1 MSLLTW
7 EHSDSD
13 YGAIFWA
20 HICFGNSRSFYVSNF
35 MSLISSKHPAV
46 GGQAFLAWL
55 QTSPHHFDC
64 EIFHRTS
71 RSWARMARLRRAVE
85 RKNPSRIS
93 ICIYFAPRLRCC
105 QKLDEVKNLVLTMG
119 LFKEN
124 TENQC
129 KQLSVARFIIFLHWH
144 GKTLEFHNNASIKC
158 PWECL
163 LKSCWSN
170 VFISQDFD

>member
-1 MSLLTW
+1 MVLSS
-7 EHSDSD
+7 EHTFAL
-13 YGAIFWA
+13 AIQG
-20 HICFGNSRSFYVSNF
+20 HSMY
-35 MSLISSKHPAV
+35 LISCLLSLPNIQLLGAKHSWRDFRHPHITSTAKSI
-46 GGQAFLAWL
+46 GQESIF
-55 QTSPHHFDC
+55 
-64 EIFHRTS
+64 IFHRTS

>member
-1 MSLLTW
+1 MVLSS
-7 EHSDSD
+7 EHTFAL
-13 YGAIFWA
+13 AIQG
-20 HICFGNSRSFYVSNF
+20 HSMY
-35 MSLISSKHPAV
+35 LISCLLSLPNIQLLGVKHSWPD
-46 GGQAFLAWL
+46 FRHPPI
-55 QTSPHHFDC
+55 TSTAKS
-64 EIFHRTS
+64 IFHGTS

-129 KQLSVARFIIFLHWH
+129 KQLSVARFIIFLH
-144 GKTLEFHNNASIKC
+144 
-158 PWECL
+158 
-163 LKSCWSN
+163 
-170 VFISQDFD
+170 